1 MAEVIHHGPCWVAV
15 LGRVPYDEAL
25 GLQQRIHQ
33 ARVDGAGPD
42 CLLLLEHPPTITL
55 GRGAHAENLLSAPER
70 LARAGIAVHEVG
82 RGGDVTYHGPG
93 QLVGYPIIDLTA
105 YRGALSRYLRDLEQV
120 LIDALAELG
129 IGAERV
135 EGLTGVFVGGAKI
148 AAIGVQVKRWVS
160 LHGFALNV
168 STDLSAFSHIVP
180 CGIRDRRVTS
190 LAEHLS
196 APPSLSEV
204 GRTVASAFA
213 TVFGCD
219 IESPGASALWP
230 AHPLIQWLAARDER
244 RTLGQTHPSEGGCHP
259 W

>member
-1 MAEVIHHGPCWVAV
+1 VITRSI
-15 LGRVPYDEAL
+15 RVYWL
-25 GLQQRIHQ
+25 GLRSYGSVHELQQQ
-33 ARVDGAGPD
+33 ALVARQQGLMGDIV
-42 CLLLLEHPPTITL
+42 LLLEHRPVITL
-55 GRGAHAENLLSAPER
+55 GRSAKNEHVLVSQEA
-70 LARAGIAVHEVG
+70 LASRGIDLVTTA

-120 LIDALAELG
+120 LIDALAEFG